1 MDVGDILLSLFAV
14 VVLTASFLSNLI
26 VVICYVY
33 SSEIRRHVPSVFT
46 INLTL
51 CNLVMTLFNMPI
63 TLAGIIVPGEFML
76 GERLCFAHGFMETF
90 LMSNVML
97 SMAALSLDRWI
108 AVVFPLSYNTKMS
121 YKDATAIMLYSWL
134 HSLTF
139 PVVAVCL
146 KWFDY
151 SPVLKVARFHCKRID
166 IITMQTLVLLVD
178 IHPSVK
184 QRCLV
189 EQKKRRQRATR
200 KVSTFIGT
208 FVLCFSP
215 YVITRLVE
223 LFPSVT
229 LDHHWMLF
237 CKCLA
242 YSKAALD
249 PFVYSLLRRQYKRVW
264 VKLLDKFLRR
274 EPNSGHT
281 SSQETDNDSDVL
293 QISEVLSHVVL

>member
-151 SPVLKVARFHCKRID
+151 SPGYASVHSTVARRPRPHTILRAHGGVPCHDLSAVAHRPLPHVHESTESRSLPLQEDRHNHHADARPAGRHTPKSVRSHSFLQEIKTTVHHNLRPPP
-166 IITMQTLVLLVD
+166 
-178 IHPSVK
+178 IHTPD
-184 QRCLV
+184 
-189 EQKKRRQRATR
+189 
-200 KVSTFIGT
+200 
-208 FVLCFSP
+208 
-215 YVITRLVE
+215 
-223 LFPSVT
+223 LFNP
-229 LDHHWMLF
+229 
-237 CKCLA
+237 K
-242 YSKAALD
+242 
-249 PFVYSLLRRQYKRVW
+249 
-264 VKLLDKFLRR
+264 
-274 EPNSGHT
+274 
-281 SSQETDNDSDVL
+281 
-293 QISEVLSHVVL
+293 